1 MRRETEEGML
11 VRVLVRGMSNANWD
25 LDLLRVCGMLLGVV
39 CWVAWMIGM
48 LMTRVLDLM
57 PEMLMWVRMLAFAF
71 SRVWMRWGVRVV
83 CVDFVHVHVSFP
95 GISWVAIPLSDLS
108 FPQIPLP
115 QLPLSRIPL
124 PRIPLSGIAST
135 PIRPIRMRMVSR
147 VRRMR
152 RMRQRWWGIPL
163 LSRMPMPILRRIM
176 FIHHHRVWMGPAMW
190 RVSRARTRGWVANVL
205 LPFPI
210 TITVAESA
218 FVDLH
223 ASIIPARTV
232 GASVPDSRTGTRA
245 VFCRND
251 SSSSTET
258 DASTTCTPTNNRLP
272 PNIFPYPTR
281 PNRNRR
287 ADPRTSFFPVLAIL
301 IALLSPRKSTHKL
314 RVESI
319 LVHRLWR
326 WSGGCGEG

>member
-1 MRRETEEGML
+1 
-11 VRVLVRGMSNANWD
+11 
-25 LDLLRVCGMLLGVV
+25 
-39 CWVAWMIGM
+39 MIGV

-57 PEMLMWVRMLAFAF
+57 PEMLMWVWMFAFAF
-71 SRVWMRWGVRVV
+71 SFSRVWVRWGVRVV
-83 CVDFVHVHVSFP
+83 CVDFVHIHVSFP
-95 GISWVAIPLSDLS
+95 GISWVAIPLPDLS
-108 FPQIPLP
+108 FPQIPFS

-124 PRIPLSGIAST
+124 PRIPLSGIPSP

-152 RMRQRWWGIPL
+152 RMRQRWWWIPL
-163 LSRMPMPILRRIM
+163 LTWMSMPVLRRIM
-176 FIHHHRVWMGPAMW
+176 FIHHHRVRMGPAM
-190 RVSRARTRGWVANVL
+190 RGVSRARTRGWVANVL
-205 LPFPI
+205 LPF
-210 TITVAESA
+210 TFTVTVAEGA

-223 ASIIPARTV
+223 ASIIPARSV

-245 VFCRND
+245 VFG
-251 SSSSTET
+251 SSSTET

-272 PNIFPYPTR
+272 FPLSRNIFPYPTR

-287 ADPRTSFFPVLAIL
+287 ANPRTSFLPVLAIL
-301 IALLSPRKSTHKL
+301 ITLLPPRKSTHKL

-326 WSGGCGEG
+326 WAAGCGEG